1 MRRLWNDFQVTKW
14 GPAPRTLTWALKRN
28 GYMTVDINIDPSLG
42 LRQAL
47 VRELLEI
54 GRGQCGGVVMPPW
67 PLFDV
72 LRIPAAIM
80 PRLYL
85 RPFT

>member
-1 MRRLWNDFQVTKW
+1 V
-14 GPAPRTLTWALKRN
+14 
-28 GYMTVDINIDPSLG
+28 NIDPSLG
-42 LRQAL
+42 LRQVV

-54 GRGQCGGVVMPPW
+54 GRGQCGDVVMPPW
-67 PLFDV
+67 LLFDV
-72 LRIPAAIM
+72 LQIPVAIL

>member
-1 MRRLWNDFQVTKW
+1 
-14 GPAPRTLTWALKRN
+14 
-28 GYMTVDINIDPSLG
+28 MTVDMNIDPSLG
-42 LRQAL
+42 LRQAV

-54 GRGQCGGVVMPPW
+54 GRGQCGRVVMPPW

-72 LRIPAAIM
+72 LRIPVAIL

-85 RPFT
+85 